1 LKGCVVTGYD
11 QPVNWIGKLGAG
23 TIARWRRLHDLA
35 AVTGSVLVLA
45 CRRRTWGRAVRN
57 VLARQI
63 LFTGF
68 DAVGFVSL
76 IAFMV
81 GISVVV
87 QTQVWLTAAGQVHL
101 LGPVLVAVVIREVG
115 PLLANFVVIGRSG
128 TAIATELGNMQVNG
142 EVHLLDAQGL
152 DPFLYLV
159 MPRVIGVAVSVF
171 CLTIIF
177 IVVSFVSGYLC
188 GLLMGSSGTEPLRFT
203 DTVFGALTKA
213 DVLNLLAKTVI
224 PGSLTGVICCTEGLS
239 AGTAT
244 TAVPQAAT
252 RGVVRSISASFITC
266 ALVSVVT
273 YV

>member
-1 LKGCVVTGYD
+1 MVCFITGYD
-11 QPVNWIGKLGAG
+11 RPVNWIGKLGG
-23 TIARWRRLHDLA
+23 HTIERWRRLRDLA
-35 AVTGSVLVLA
+35 AVTGAVLAVA
-45 CRRRTWGRAVRN
+45 CRRRVWGRTVRN

-63 LFTGF
+63 LFTGY
-68 DAVGFVSL
+68 DAVGFVAL

-81 GISVVV
+81 GISIVV
-87 QTQVWLTAAGQVHL
+87 QTQVWLTAAGQSHL

-128 TAIATELGNMQVNG
+128 TAIATELGNMHVNG

-159 MPRVIGVAVSVF
+159 VPRVIGVAVSVF

-177 IVVSFVSGYLC
+177 IVVSFASGYVC
-188 GLLMGSSGTEPLRFT
+188 GLLLGSTGVEPLRFA

-213 DVLNLLAKTVI
+213 DVLNVVVKTVI

-239 AGTAT
+239 VGAAT

-252 RGVVRSISASFITC
+252 RGVVRSITASFVTC